1 MVVRRLLARLR
12 RLYADY
18 RALRWALWALGA
30 VASVG
35 GTVVGALAADAWRR
49 MGPVLTDS
57 PEYASDAKAS
67 PPLASIHWSPPH
79 VDLGPFVPFLIAL
92 AVVLAVRVLLRWP
105 MARPDNPWE
114 RDPRRL
120 FTDADR
126 RWIKELT
133 GNRCEHRW
141 MFGLLRC
148 RRRLH
153 GRARADGPPLSARQ
167 GRGHRPHEPG
177 LAVRQAQ
184 QPQIR

>member
-35 GTVVGALAADAWRR
+35 GTIVGALAADAWRR

-67 PPLASIHWSPPH
+67 PPLASIQWSLPH
-79 VDLGPFVPFLIAL
+79 VDLGPFVPLLIAL

-105 MARPDNPWE
+105 MAAPTIP
-114 RDPRRL
+114 
-120 FTDADR
+120 
-126 RWIKELT
+126 
-133 GNRCEHRW
+133 G
-141 MFGLLRC
+141 
-148 RRRLH
+148 
-153 GRARADGPPLSARQ
+153 SATPNACSPTPTAAGSRS
-167 GRGHRPHEPG
+167 
-177 LAVRQAQ
+177 
-184 QPQIR
+184 